1 METALVLTSQSLAND
16 LRVLLEEIDP
26 ARWRDD
32 LEAAARQRASA
43 IVERLRGIPG
53 EADTTGEVLLVERLA
68 QLRAAL
74 DEALEALPSRETL
87 SAPAQSARASW
98 ATFQREVQP
107 AYEAL
112 VASLRSMTIA
122 APAPL
127 RPTNY
132 KRNAFHITCGLSVLT
147 LTEVLPSRI
156 WLILPPLGFAI
167 FAWGCEISRRI
178 WPSVNDKLMRLFGP
192 VAHVHERHR
201 VNSSTWYVTALLIL
215 GMIAPRYAAASGVAV
230 LALADPSA
238 ALIGRRFGSI
248 KLHAGR
254 SLQGSLA
261 FFVVGFAATFA
272 VLSLRH
278 PTSTLSTLAVAF
290 AASLSGAI
298 AELYTDRL
306 DDNFTIP
313 LAAAAAAMG
322 VGTLVGLS

>member
-1 METALVLTSQSLAND
+1 METALVSTSQSLAND

-43 IVERLRGIPG
+43 IVERLRGIPVHDG
-53 EADTTGEVLLVERLA
+53 TTSEAQLAERLG

-74 DEALEALPSRETL
+74 DDALEALPSRE
-87 SAPAQSARASW
+87 SFAASAQSARASW

-112 VASLRSMTIA
+112 VASLRGMTIA

-132 KRNAFHITCGLSVLT
+132 KRNAFHITCGLTVLT
-147 LTEVLPSRI
+147 LTETLPSRV

-167 FAWGCEISRRI
+167 FAWGCEVSRRI

-215 GMIAPRYAAASGVAV
+215 GIIAPRYAAAAGVAV
-230 LALADPSA
+230 LALADPAA

-254 SLQGSLA
+254 SLQGTLA
-261 FFVVGFAATFA
+261 FFVVGLAASFA

-278 PTSTLSTLAVAF
+278 PTTPLATLAVAA
-290 AASLSGAI
+290 AASLSGAL

-313 LAAAAAAMG
+313 LAAASAAMG